1 MQPECRLLLSTLA
14 QMRFPRSIA
23 AYAAIGFAI
32 LIVALLAYGVVST
45 NQKSGIDGAIER
57 GERKK
62 APDKKLEL
70 LDGRGKR
77 SLAYWR
83 GKIIVVNFWASWCG
97 PCREEAP
104 MLERVWQRNRKRG
117 AMMVGFNTLDVR
129 SDALDF
135 VREFKQTYPML
146 RDRDGERK
154 RAWRLTGI
162 PETFLVDREGRI
174 AWAFRGQIRGPELQK
189 ALDRLLA
196 EKAKT

>member
-1 MQPECRLLLSTLA
+1 
-14 QMRFPRSIA
+14 
-23 AYAAIGFAI
+23 
-32 LIVALLAYGVVST
+32 
-45 NQKSGIDGAIER
+45 
-57 GERKK
+57 
-62 APDKKLEL
+62 
-70 LDGRGKR
+70 
-77 SLAYWR
+77 
-83 GKIIVVNFWASWCG
+83 
-97 PCREEAP
+97 
-104 MLERVWQRNRKRG
+104 MLERIWQRNRKRG

-162 PETFLVDREGRI
+162 PETFLVDREGKI